1 MAQKIKED
9 RFSHTHF
16 VSFMLDK
23 ASKEDPKPK
32 PYNHEGIDEKEIE
45 QLTKEIQDKGS
56 ARREKNT
63 TPKKC

>member
-1 MAQKIKED
+1 MAQKIRD
-9 RFSHTHF
+9 DLRHSHF

-23 ASKEDPKPK
+23 ASKKDSEPR

-56 ARREKNT
+56 ARKEKAQDS
-63 TPKKC
+63 KKC